1 MIGPAKF
8 RPPLPRLTAYIPAPL
23 WSWVS
28 SLLLMFVAVCLFTVS
43 ASSGIYRSRLSG
55 LLIPALLLC
64 LGFAVFLHI
73 QFLLQARKRQ
83 READSAFYTTDREF
97 TSVFRHA
104 LDGIL
109 ILDDRGTCL
118 DANPA
123 ALVIFGIARDDLI
136 GQPLAN
142 FYVDR
147 EEYARNWASFIER
160 KYQRGSAQLLRGDGS
175 SVFVDYAAVAD
186 YIPGRH
192 IVILCDTTERTN
204 AERSLRQSEERFQQ
218 MANNIQE
225 AFWMMDAQ
233 TKHVIYINRAYE
245 AITGHSVSSLHDN
258 PVSYHEVIYPADR
271 VRVLERLEDGVAT
284 GNFDEEFRIVRADGL
299 VRWVWVKASPVR
311 DAGQPNRWLVGT
323 AQDVTSRKQAELQI
337 AGHVATAEAARA
349 EAEALRKSTLA
360 LTQNLA
366 MDVVLDTLLQC
377 IADLVPYHSAAVLLA
392 EGGTR
397 LLVAREAP
405 AGPRRAFWTLDAR
418 ENPFLQKVLIEHK
431 NVLIPDTHDEREWT
445 NTKVFAGIRSWIAV
459 PLLASGNI
467 LGLLSIGTSER
478 NAFTPEHLRLAKS
491 LAIPAAAA
499 IQNARLYERAEIYA
513 SELELRLE
521 ELKQTQKALEDSE
534 SRSRTTNRD

>member
-1 MIGPAKF
+1 MAV
-8 RPPLPRLTAYIPAPL
+8 PLKLRKQYPHPSALVPAPL
-23 WSWVS
+23 WFWTS
-28 SLLLMFVAVCLFTVS
+28 SLILVLVAVCLFAVS
-43 ASSGIYRSRLSG
+43 ASAGIYRSPLSA

-64 LGFAVFLHI
+64 LAFAVFLSI

-83 READSAFYTTDREF
+83 READSAFYTMDCEF

-123 ALVIFGIARDDLI
+123 ASVMFGIARDELV
-136 GQPLAN
+136 GHSLAK

-147 EEYARNWASFIER
+147 EAYAHNWDSFMQQ
-160 KYQRGSAQLLRGDGS
+160 KYQRGSAQLLRGDAS
-175 SVFVDYAAVAD
+175 TVFVDYAAVAN
-186 YIPGRH
+186 YVPGRH
-192 IVILCDTTERTN
+192 IAILCDTTERTH

-225 AFWMMDAQ
+225 VFWMMDAH
-233 TKHVIYINRAYE
+233 TKHVIYVNRAYE
-245 AITGHSVSSLHDN
+245 AITGHSVSSLYDS
-258 PVSYHEVIYPADR
+258 PLSYREVIYPADR
-271 VRVLERLEDGVAT
+271 VRVLARLEDGVMT
-284 GNFDEEFRIVRADGL
+284 GNFDEEFRIVRADGI
-299 VRWVWVKASPVR
+299 VRWVWVKASLVR
-311 DAGQPNRWLVGT
+311 DPGQPGRWLVGT
-323 AQDVTSRKQAELQI
+323 AQEVTSRKQAELQI
-337 AGHVATAEAARA
+337 AGHVAIAEAARM

-366 MDVVLDTLLQC
+366 MDAVLDTLLQC
-377 IADLVPYHSAAVLLA
+377 IADLVPYHSATVLLA

-405 AGPRRAFWTLDAR
+405 AGPRRAFLTLDAR

-431 NVLIPDTHDEREWT
+431 SVLIPDTHDEREWT

-459 PLLASGNI
+459 PLTASANV
-467 LGLLSIGTSER
+467 LGLLSIGTKDP
-478 NAFTPEHLRLAKS
+478 NTFTPEHLRMAKL
-491 LAIPAAAA
+491 LAIPAAVA
-499 IQNARLYERAEIYA
+499 IQNARLYECAEIYA